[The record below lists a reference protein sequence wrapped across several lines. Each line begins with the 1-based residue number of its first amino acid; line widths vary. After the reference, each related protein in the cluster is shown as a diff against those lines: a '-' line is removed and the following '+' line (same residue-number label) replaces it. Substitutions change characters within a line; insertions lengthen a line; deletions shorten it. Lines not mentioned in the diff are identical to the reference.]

1 MCHLNSNPLYNLLK
15 SKPAGAWRP
24 WTTCTQWTKTC
35 KPSSVSRPPRQDA
48 PCNFFSK
55 TVLLNVIGLPVLLF
69 SRRSFCVK
77 LCLSCFSRLLWLL
90 MIQSVLTVEEERC
103 QNKCYAASMIL
114 LPPLI
119 KRNIS
124 EHRKSHF
131 CCLGHTGHCRW
142 YLYHQGNQKNVI
154 WYILELITF
163 VTIIAN

>member
-1 MCHLNSNPLYNLLK
+1 MGRGYFCHYSNHCCSKTNQSLSLL
-15 SKPAGAWRP
+15 GAWRP

-69 SRRSFCVK
+69 LRRSFCIK

-119 KRNIS
+119 KRGIS
-124 EHRKSHF
+124 EHRKNCF
-131 CCLGHTGHCRW
+131 CCPGQSSHRR
-142 YLYHQGNQKNVI
+142 YLYQRGTQKKTLPP
-154 WYILELITF
+154 YHLILQ
-163 VTIIAN
+163 